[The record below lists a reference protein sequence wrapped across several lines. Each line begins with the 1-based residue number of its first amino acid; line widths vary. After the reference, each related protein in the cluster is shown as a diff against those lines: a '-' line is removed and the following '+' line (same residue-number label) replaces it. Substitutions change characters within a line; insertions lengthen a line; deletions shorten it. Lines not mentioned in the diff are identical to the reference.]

1 MYIINESQNFFKIFL
16 LATIIIIFNNIFLI
30 QSLSSSSTT
39 TRRIPKIYN
48 RSPYRRNFQLDKFQI
63 DPNYSLTSPG
73 YELPQSSSSSP
84 FSNSQFYSEFIPD
97 NRMITMLS
105 NPLTSSLI
113 SQNHRYM
120 TKTPER
126 DLHYQTIL
134 KQQEQATIRHPFQ
147 AFQLAKDQAN
157 MRGHMLRSSLQTSDD
172 DVYEVESA
180 PVMKTTSPYQY
191 HSLYSQFNNNN
202 NNNNNVYRSS
212 SSLSNRYRLP
222 PLYSYPLNQQ
232 LQQQHHYY
240 QQQQQESSPPP
251 IELPSISMSFDPT
264 PYQQQQSTIN
274 ESPLPSYQMYNSP
287 LSYNQLQRKWPQK
300 RFSNWVDFGRENGRE
315 SRTKELTTSIRVAP
329 FTSSFQPDHYNHNHN
344 NQHSYHYR
352 QQQQPNQH
360 QYEME
365 PETKNLFMTI
375 GFDQTSSASNNN
387 DNSNDYPDTYETSAS
402 QQQQKIF
409 NTQLSNN
416 NHSESILPSATTTNH
431 QQQKFK
437 KQQQQDDP
445 TSSWLDMGA
454 YSANKGEFGWFTDTP
469 VIVGHKYQQ
478 PQQQQPSSSSSFQDG
493 KFSNE

>member
-1 MYIINESQNFFKIFL
+1 
-16 LATIIIIFNNIFLI
+16 
-30 QSLSSSSTT
+30 
-39 TRRIPKIYN
+39 
-48 RSPYRRNFQLDKFQI
+48 
-63 DPNYSLTSPG
+63 
-73 YELPQSSSSSP
+73 
-84 FSNSQFYSEFIPD
+84 
-97 NRMITMLS
+97 MITMLS

-202 NNNNNVYRSS
+202 NNNNVYRSS

-232 LQQQHHYY
+232 LQQQQHYY
-240 QQQQQESSPPP
+240 QQQQQESSQPP
-251 IELPSISMSFDPT
+251 IELPSISMSFDPN
-264 PYQQQQSTIN
+264 PYQQQQQSTIN
-274 ESPLPSYQMYNSP
+274 ESPSPSYQMYNSP
-287 LSYNQLQRKWPQK
+287 LSYHQLQRKWPQK

-329 FTSSFQPDHYNHNHN
+329 FTSSFQPDHYNHNHNQNN

-416 NHSESILPSATTTNH
+416 NHSESILPSATTTN
-431 QQQKFK
+431 QQEKLK
-437 KQQQQDDP
+437 KNQQQQDDP

-478 PQQQQPSSSSSFQDG
+478 HQQQQQQPSSSSFRDG
-493 KFSNE
+493 KFSNERNE